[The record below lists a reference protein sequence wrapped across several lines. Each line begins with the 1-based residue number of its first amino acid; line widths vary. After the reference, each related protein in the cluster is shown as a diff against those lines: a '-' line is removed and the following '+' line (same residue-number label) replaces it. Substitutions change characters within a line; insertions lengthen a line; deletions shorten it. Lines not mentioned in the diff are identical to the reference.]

1 MSESAAPG
9 ALEQVRTFLNTW
21 WVPNDT
27 RAPEDRLPALLADPA
42 AWQADLPAFAFP
54 GREDAPGM
62 AELRAALRAAL
73 GEARPVALG
82 PWLAR
87 HPLRAELS
95 ADPDRPPLA
104 LVPEDG
110 TAGGTILA
118 AVAEAVRAGQWARL
132 KACPDCS
139 WVFYD
144 HSRNGSRR
152 WCVMNP
158 GGSESR
164 GCGSI
169 AKVKAYRERRRITS

>member
-1 MSESAAPG
+1 MTESVAPG

-27 RAPEDRLPALLADPA
+27 RVAEDRLPETLADPA
-42 AWQADLPAFAFP
+42 DL
-54 GREDAPGM
+54 GEM
-62 AELRAALRAAL
+62 SELRTALRAAL
-73 GEARPVALG
+73 GVERPAVLAS
-82 PWLAR
+82 WLEQ

-95 ADPDRPPLA
+95 SDPGSPPLV
-104 LVPEDG
+104 LTPEDG
-110 TAGGTILA
+110 TAAGRVLA
-118 AVAEAVRAGQWARL
+118 VVAEAVRAGQWARL

-152 WCVMNP
+152 WCVMSP
-158 GGSESR
+158 GGSDSR

-169 AKVKAYRERRRITS
+169 AKVRAYRERRRA